1 MKDEALEWRSKLME
15 SVAENDE
22 ELIEI
27 FLDKGELTEEQLK
40 KGIRDGVLKH
50 GLVPVLCGSAFKNKG
65 YNWY

>member
-27 FLDKGELTEEQLK
+27 FLDKGELTEDQLK
-40 KGIRDGVLKH
+40 KGLEKEFLNMVWFLFMWISL
-50 GLVPVLCGSAFKNKG
+50 
-65 YNWY
+65 